1 MLRQR
6 LLKNSP
12 PRMIS
17 RPPLP
22 CAVILRRCC
31 SPVARPR
38 FLAAPTSMPG
48 DLCDRCHVNLA
59 RCQRRARRRACPA
72 TAQSR
77 RLLARASA
85 ADRDPRR
92 LRAWGLR
99 SLHRARE
106 RRDRSF
112 LPDARGADPRRVRR
126 NHRGI
131 IRQRRD
137 RRSAGRFSRAQC
149 VAMRVLHAGNADGRA
164 GSIETACRAG
174 PGADTRASFRQLLP
188 LHRLSGDC
196 RCGRDHGAGAHGEHA
211 MIVASANP
219 EGLSVLDR
227 PNSYIGK
234 VVPRPNLER
243 LMQGRGLYVSDMVL
257 PRMAHVVFL
266 RSPHAHAR
274 ITGIDAAAAR
284 RVPGVV
290 AIVTGEALAAVI
302 TPWVGV
308 LSHLKGLKSAPQHAI
323 AIDHVRWQ
331 GEAVAAVVATSRA
344 VAEDAAEIVSVEYQ
358 ELDAVTDMRTAL
370 DPETPVIHSSLGDN
384 LAFERNLDAG
394 AVDAAF
400 AESDAVVEADFIF
413 GRHTGVT
420 LEPRSVVADWN
431 AAEAR
436 LTIYQG
442 TQAPHMVQ
450 NIAALHLGLTD
461 SQVRVVCKDVG
472 GSFGIKVHIY
482 ADEMA
487 TYALSKLLLRPV
499 KFVADRVES
508 FNTDIHARDHRCK
521 GRIGVKRDG
530 TITAFEIDALTGIG
544 PYSMYPRTSAIEAN
558 QVVNLVGGPYVTKN
572 YRARARV
579 VFQNKNVMCQYRAVG
594 HPIAVAVT
602 EGLVELAAAKI
613 GMDPLELRRRNLIA
627 DDAHPSSGPSG
638 IKFEALSNHA
648 AMDKLVKMMDYNA
661 LRAEQA
667 ALRSK
672 NIHRG
677 IGIASFIEVT
687 NPSAAFYG
695 VGGARISSQDG
706 VAVRLD
712 ATGSV
717 ICQTSITEQGQG
729 SESLTAQ
736 IVGSVLGV
744 SMERVRVI
752 LGDTDHTPYGGGTR
766 ASRGAGIGGE
776 AALQAAKILRK
787 NVLDVAAAILQ
798 SSPAEL
804 DIVNDAIVSAVD
816 GSSRIDLK
824 ELSRIV
830 YFRPDTLPPGIQPEL
845 MATRHF
851 VPREYPFAFT
861 NGVQASWLEVDT
873 DTGFVKLLRHWVVED
888 CGTIINPQLV
898 DEQIRGGVVQGLGAA
913 LFEKCIY
920 DERGQ
925 LTNANMADYLVPM
938 SGEMPDID
946 VGHVVSPT
954 LETELGAKGAGE
966 AGTAGAAAAVA
977 NAVNDALKPFGAII
991 S

>member
-1 MLRQR
+1 MTS
-6 LLKNSP
+6 SP
-12 PRMIS
+12 AKP
-17 RPPLP
+17 
-22 CAVILRRCC
+22 
-31 SPVARPR
+31 
-38 FLAAPTSMPG
+38 
-48 DLCDRCHVNLA
+48 
-59 RCQRRARRRACPA
+59 
-72 TAQSR
+72 
-77 RLLARASA
+77 
-85 ADRDPRR
+85 
-92 LRAWGLR
+92 
-99 SLHRARE
+99 
-106 RRDRSF
+106 
-112 LPDARGADPRRVRR
+112 
-126 NHRGI
+126 
-131 IRQRRD
+131 
-137 RRSAGRFSRAQC
+137 
-149 VAMRVLHAGNADGRA
+149 
-164 GSIETACRAG
+164 ET
-174 PGADTRASFRQLLP
+174 
-188 LHRLSGDC
+188 LST
-196 RCGRDHGAGAHGEHA
+196 
-211 MIVASANP
+211 
-219 EGLSVLDR
+219 LDR

-234 VVPRPNLER
+234 SVPRPNLDR
-243 LMQGRGLYVSDMVL
+243 LMQGRGLYVSDMEL
-257 PRMAHVVFL
+257 PRMAHVVFV

-274 ITGIDAAAAR
+274 ITGIDTGEAR
-284 RVPGVV
+284 GMRGVI
-290 AIVTGEALAAVI
+290 AIVTGEELASVI
-302 TPWVGV
+302 TPWIGV

-323 AIDHVRWQ
+323 AIGRVCWQ
-331 GEAVAAVVATSRA
+331 GEAAAAVVATSRA
-344 VAEDAAEIVSVEYQ
+344 AAEDAAEAVGIQYS
-358 ELDAVTDMRTAL
+358 ELEAVTDMRTAL
-370 DPETPVIHSSLGDN
+370 DPQTPVIHPSLGDN
-384 LAFERNLDAG
+384 LAFERLLEAG
-394 AVDAAF
+394 TVDAAF
-400 AESDAVVEADFIF
+400 AGSDEIVEADFVF

-420 LEPRSVVADWN
+420 LEPRAVVADWN
-431 AAEAR
+431 SAEAR

-450 NIAALHLGLTD
+450 NIAALHLGLEE

-487 TYALSKLLLRPV
+487 TYALSKLLRRPI

-530 TITAFEIDALTGIG
+530 TITAFEIDDLTGIG

-558 QVVNLVGGPYVTKN
+558 QVVNLVGGPYATGN

-594 HPIAVAVT
+594 HPIACSVT
-602 EGLVELAAAKI
+602 EGLVDLAAARI
-613 GMDPLELRRRNLIA
+613 GMDPVDIRRRNLIA
-627 DDAHPSSGPSG
+627 DDAYPCTSPSG
-638 IKFEALSNHA
+638 LRFELLSHHA
-648 AMDKLVKMMDYNA
+648 ALTKLVAMMNYDA

-667 ALRSK
+667 SLRK
-672 NIHRG
+672 KRIHRG

-712 ATGSV
+712 AQGAV

-744 SMERVRVI
+744 SMARVRVN
-752 LGDTDHTPYGGGTR
+752 LGDTDHTPYGGGTW

-787 NVLDVAAAILQ
+787 NILDVAAAVLQ
-798 SSPAEL
+798 SSPTEL
-804 DIVNDAIVSAVD
+804 DIADDAVVNASD
-816 GSSRIDLK
+816 GAQRI
-824 ELSRIV
+824 ELRELARIV

-861 NGVQASWLEVDT
+861 NGVQACWLEVDT
-873 DTGFVKLLRHWVVED
+873 DTGFIKLLRHWVVED
-888 CGTIINPQLV
+888 CGTLINPQLV

-946 VGHVVSPT
+946 VGHVVSAT
-954 LETELGAKGAGE
+954 GETELGAKGAGE

-977 NAVNDALKPFGAII
+977 NAVNDALKPFGAVITEI
-991 S
+991 PLTPKIVLSALKRI